1 MKKIAIFSCLDSNR
15 VCTGAACLQALHQ
28 RSRSFARY
36 EGAELELVAFMRCN
50 GCGSDPLSDPGMQEK
65 LERLRSIGT
74 DVVHIG
80 ICTQKKTP
88 GDEATRT
95 ECPAITRIAQQL
107 EQYGITVVR
116 GTH

>member
-1 MKKIAIFSCLDSNR
+1 MKKIAILSCLNSNR
-15 VCTGAACLQALHQ
+15 VCTGAACLQAFHQ

-36 EGAELELVAFMRCN
+36 EGEELELVAFMHCN

-65 LERLRSIGT
+65 LERLGTIGT

-80 ICTQKKTP
+80 ICTQKKVP
-88 GDEATRT
+88 DDEGART
-95 ECPAITRIAQQL
+95 ECPVITQIARQL
-107 EQYGITVVR
+107 EQSGICVVR

>member
-1 MKKIAIFSCLDSNR
+1 MKKIAILSCLDSNR

-28 RSRSFARY
+28 RSRSFVRY
-36 EGAELELVAFMRCN
+36 EGKELELVAFMRCN

-65 LERLRSIGT
+65 IERLRSIGT

-95 ECPAITRIAQQL
+95 ECPTITQIAQQL